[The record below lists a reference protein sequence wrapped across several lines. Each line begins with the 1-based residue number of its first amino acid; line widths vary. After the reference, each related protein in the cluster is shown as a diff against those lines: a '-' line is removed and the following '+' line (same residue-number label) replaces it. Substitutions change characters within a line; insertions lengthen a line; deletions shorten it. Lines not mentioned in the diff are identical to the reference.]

1 MTPCVVSLEGW
12 LTLESQYVTNYLDRN
27 SIAQARVSGLATA
40 THITNEQYSLVNGIF
55 CECRGFYRLEH
66 RAPGYS

>member
-1 MTPCVVSLEGW
+1 M
-12 LTLESQYVTNYLDRN
+12 TNYLDRN

-55 CECRGFYRLEH
+55 CECLGLSRLEH
-66 RAPGYS
+66 GTPKYS